1 MKIPEQV
8 QRLGVIVVLFL
19 AVVVTR
25 FFLLPETWISAK
37 PHQAA
42 KVVREMA
49 KPTHY
54 AGMATCRQCHEDEYT
69 TKLGGFHRAIGC
81 ENCHGPAA
89 AHVANKDDKAA
100 TPPKHREREFC
111 LNCHGFVASRPN
123 GFPQVDGT
131 QHNKGKKC
139 VTCHDPHD
147 PRPDEAIKDCG
158 GCHGVIVRTKA
169 LSTHSQ
175 LECAECHQVSEQ
187 HMVEPRSAL
196 PTKPTQRA
204 ACARCHDNGSTDP
217 AAAKARLDLSTH
229 GRTFVCWQCHN
240 AHLPEG
246 TK

>member
-1 MKIPEQV
+1 MR
-8 QRLGVIVVLFL
+8 RLGVIVVLFL

-25 FFLLPETWISAK
+25 FFLLPESWISAK
-37 PHQAA
+37 PHQEA

-49 KPTHY
+49 QPVHY
-54 AGMATCRQCHEDEYT
+54 AGMASCRQCHEEEYT
-69 TKLGGFHRAIGC
+69 TKLGGSHRTIGC

-111 LNCHGFVASRPN
+111 LTCHGFVAARPD

-147 PRPDEAIKDCG
+147 PRPDEAIKGCD
-158 GCHGVIVRTKA
+158 GCHGVIARAKA
-169 LSTHSQ
+169 LSAHAE
-175 LECAECHQVSEQ
+175 LECTQCHQASEQ
-187 HMVEPRSAL
+187 HMAEPRAAP
-196 PTKPTQRA
+196 PTMPMSRD
-204 ACARCHDNGSTDP
+204 ACARCHDVGSADP
-217 AAAKARLDLSTH
+217 AAAKVRLDLGQH
-229 GRTFVCWQCHN
+229 NPRFVCWQCHN

-246 TK
+246 KK